1 MLVKHDRTSDGKSY
15 GKVSAFGK
23 LSLKAVF
30 MSAASD
36 GIFGTGAFR
45 EFYDEEIAKGKDP
58 TAAKKNLARKI
69 AAICLAVMR
78 TGKPYEEKLVKKIK
92 KENMI

>member
-23 LSLKAVF
+23 LSLKSVF
-30 MSAASD
+30 MNAAMDAIGGS
-36 GIFGTGAFR
+36 GALR
-45 EFYDEEIAKGKDP
+45 DYYEAQIEKGHDA

-69 AAICLAVMR
+69 AAISLAVMR
-78 TGKPYEEKLVKKIK
+78 TGKPYEEKLVNKTKKKI
-92 KENMI
+92 